1 MQTYTFD
8 TPEKLVVELRIPAG
22 DITVKA
28 HDTAVTTLSIDGER
42 SAEDVRVDFDPL
54 PGGTAK
60 LVVEYR
66 ERLKW
71 GVFGFSRDLDVDLA
85 VPEGTT
91 VVAETGSAEL
101 DADGPL
107 GSLTFRTGSG
117 DLRFDSVDGDLSV
130 KTASGDARGTSVVGD
145 ATFHSASGELSISGV
160 GGRIV
165 ARTAS
170 GDVHVGSVDGPVQV
184 SAVSGDVEIG
194 SLATG
199 RTSIRT
205 VSGDVEVGVAEG
217 TDVYLDLGSTSGDV
231 TSELAPSPGPGG
243 DAGPDLDLSVAT
255 VSGDIRIRRAAVRAQ
270 NAS

>member
-8 TPEKLVVELRIPAG
+8 TPEKLTVELRIPAG
-22 DITVKA
+22 DITVRA

-42 SAEDVRVDFDPL
+42 NAEDIRVDFDPL
-54 PGGTAK
+54 PGGGK

-85 VPEGTT
+85 VPEETT
-91 VVAETGSAEL
+91 LVAETGSAEL
-101 DADGPL
+101 EIDGPL

-117 DLRFDSVDGDLSV
+117 DARFDSVVGDLSV
-130 KTASGDARGTSVVGD
+130 KTASGDARGTSVGGD
-145 ATFHSASGELSISGV
+145 ATFHSASGDLSIASV
-160 GGRIV
+160 GRKLV

-170 GDVHVGSVDGPVQV
+170 GDVRVGAVDGSVQV
-184 SAVSGDVEIG
+184 SAVSGDVDLG
-194 SLATG
+194 SLVSG

-231 TSELAPSPGPGG
+231 VSELEPSPGPAG
-243 DAGPDLDLSVAT
+243 DAGADLDLSVAT
-255 VSGDIRIRRAAVRAQ
+255 VSGDIRIRRAAVRTQ
-270 NAS
+270 NVS